1 MKTEERRERLRNRL
15 EMAGSAIKGTVLAE
29 EFHVSRQVI
38 VGDLNILRAQ
48 GVNVFATP
56 RGYLIPKK
64 EQDTDRLM
72 ATLVCRHDAEGMKRE
87 LEIIVDNGGHV
98 RDVIVEHPVYGEI
111 RGDLMLRSRRDVN
124 AFLEKMVE
132 SGASPLLAVSGGIH
146 LHTVEVTDQE
156 SLQEIRAGL
165 EQEGILI
172 E

>member
-1 MKTEERRERLRNRL
+1 MKTEERRERLRHRL
-15 EMAGSAIKGTVLAE
+15 EMAGSAIKGTVLAQ

-64 EQDTDRLM
+64 GQEKNSLL

-98 RDVIVEHPVYGEI
+98 RDVVVEHPVYGEI

-124 AFLEKMVE
+124 AFLEKMME

-146 LHTVEVTDQE
+146 LHTVEVMDKE